1 MNGLENQFLV
11 FLLSGRLRQVLLYY
25 NCCHYTSDEARAKA
39 INLYRTL
46 AGVQGVL
53 GLGLLACG
61 GCGTMYTNENSFGP
75 PYYLGGFLV
84 GSVVGICI
92 IS

>member
-1 MNGLENQFLV
+1 
-11 FLLSGRLRQVLLYY
+11 
-25 NCCHYTSDEARAKA
+25 
-39 INLYRTL
+39 
-46 AGVQGVL
+46 
-53 GLGLLACG
+53 
-61 GCGTMYTNENSFGP
+61 MYTNENSFGP